1 MFKTGLTVVTVM
13 ASGLAGCAGSGD
25 DPIDKGQTIYESFCV
40 SCHGP
45 SGQGNGPIA
54 DQLPSP
60 PADLRMLRA
69 SNDGVFP
76 AERVM
81 TQVYGYPG
89 RYHQGMMPEFGPVL
103 NGPMVEWTSPQG
115 ETVLTPQPLL
125 ELVTYLKTLQE

>member
-1 MFKTGLTVVTVM
+1 MTKTGYAVAVM
-13 ASGLAGCAGSGD
+13 MAAGLAGCAGSED
-25 DPIDKGQTIYESFCV
+25 ATADKGQSIYESFCV

-45 SGQGNGPIA
+45 SGQGDGPIA
-54 DQLPSP
+54 DQLPSAP
-60 PADLRMLRA
+60 VDLSMLSA
-69 SNDGVFP
+69 LNDGVFP

-103 NGPMVEWTSPQG
+103 SGPMVEWTSPQG

-125 ELVTYLKTLQE
+125 DLVTYLETLQE